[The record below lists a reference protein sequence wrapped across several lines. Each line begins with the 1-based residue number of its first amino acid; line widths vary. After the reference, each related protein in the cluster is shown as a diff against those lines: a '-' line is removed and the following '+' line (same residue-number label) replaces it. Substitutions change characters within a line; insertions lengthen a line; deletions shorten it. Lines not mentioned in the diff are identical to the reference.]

1 MDKVKQLLNKAWQKY
16 QEVNHLPITSF
27 LDYVVEYP
35 KNPKYGDFSSN
46 IAMRLAP
53 IVKAGP
59 MSIATELKIYVEDD
73 CFEKIEIV
81 APGFINFFVKPEF
94 LAKEVQ
100 EIILAKNNYGK
111 NNLGQNKKI
120 QVEFISA
127 NPTGPLTVGNGRGAF
142 TGDCLTRVFA
152 FCGYHAKK
160 EYYINDRGKQIDTLG
175 ESVIR
180 RYLQEQGVKIDYPE
194 DLYRGDYVRDLAKK
208 IKLKDF
214 KLKTASEIKK
224 VREEIKEWALA
235 EIVVYIKT
243 VVEEKC
249 GIKFDK
255 WFSEKSLYEGNLKEK
270 VWQVLEQNNLIYKKE
285 NAWWFRSTLY
295 KDEKDRVIVK
305 KEGDPTYF
313 FSDILYLEDRLKTR
327 KFDRVLMIWGCDH
340 HGDMPRV
347 LAAAKALGFDKRV
360 EIILYQLVRLM
371 LNGKEI
377 RMSKRKG
384 TFVTLEELID
394 EVGID
399 VVRWFFLMYEIN
411 SHMDFDLNLAKKK
424 SEQNPVYYAQYAHAR
439 ICSILKKIPSTKSQT
454 NSKSQIPIKLEYSN
468 SAEFALIKQLAQF
481 PDLVLE
487 IAKTY
492 ATHKLPQYTLELSR
506 KFHKFY
512 QDCRV
517 IDNEKIN
524 VSRLQLVKAVKIVL
538 ANSLKLMG
546 ITTPEKM

>member
-1 MDKVKQLLNKAWQKY
+1 MIDKIYFLLEQAWNKYK
-16 QEVNHLPITSF
+16 EINHLGNISSLEFT
-27 LDYVVEYP
+27 VEYP
-35 KNPKYGDFSSN
+35 KSVKFGDFSSN

-53 IVKAGP
+53 IAKQNP
-59 MSIATELKIYVEDD
+59 MSIATELRMYIEDD

-81 APGFINFFVKPEF
+81 PPGFINFFVKADF
-94 LAKEVQ
+94 LAEEVN

-111 NNLGQNKKI
+111 NNSGQNKKI

-142 TGDCLTRVFA
+142 TGNCLINVFN
-152 FCGYHAKK
+152 FSGYKAKS
-160 EYYINDRGKQIDTLG
+160 EYLINDRGKQIDTLG

-194 DLYRGDYVRDLAKK
+194 DLYRGDYIKDLAKK

-214 KLKTASEIKK
+214 KLSNASEIKK
-224 VREEIKEWALA
+224 VREEIKEWALSQMI
-235 EIVVYIKT
+235 ENIKR

-249 GIKFDK
+249 QVKFDK
-255 WFSEKSLYEGNLKEK
+255 WFSEKSLYEGKLKENIWK
-270 VWQVLEQNNLIYKKE
+270 FLEENNLIYKNE

-295 KDEKDRVIVK
+295 KDDKDRVIVK

-313 FSDILYLEDRLKTR
+313 FSDILYLHNRLKLR
-327 KFDRVLMIWGCDH
+327 KFDKVLMIWGCDH
-340 HGDMPRV
+340 HGDVPRV
-347 LAAAKALGFDKRV
+347 MAASKALGFDGRV
-360 EIILYQLVRLM
+360 DIILYQLVRLM

-384 TFVTLEELID
+384 NFVTLEELVD

-424 SEQNPVYYAQYAHAR
+424 SEQNPVYYCQYAHAR
-439 ICSILKKIPSTKSQT
+439 ICSILAKIPKTKT
-454 NSKSQIPIKLEYSN
+454 PAPDKLEYSN

-481 PDLVLE
+481 PDVVKE
-487 IAKTY
+487 VGETY
-492 ATHKLPQYTLELSR
+492 ATHKLPQYAMDLAR

-512 QDCRV
+512 ADCRV
-517 IDNEKIN
+517 MSNDEVNMP
-524 VSRLQLVKAVKIVL
+524 RLYLVKATKIVM
-538 ANSLKLMG
+538 ANALKLMG
-546 ITTPEKM
+546 ISAPEKM